1 MDKFG
6 RNYRLTVD
14 TIDGGSVVIE
24 PPFTVQFDIQRNVL
38 SSANVINVQV
48 LNLSQRVRDQ
58 IRKDEYDYGV
68 NLLMKLEAGYGQ
80 DLSTVATGNLRRCFT
95 VRQGTEIVTSI
106 DAFDGGFAF
115 SNGLTSRTYQSG
127 TPNNVIL
134 KDLAGTLR
142 EQGVSLGAIGQVD
155 GEIPR
160 GNSYTGNAS
169 ELLNELSGNKF
180 FIDNQQVFILRENEV
195 LDLPVP
201 VLTAKSGLLGT
212 PVREKSNLILEVL
225 FEPNIRV
232 AQKVQVISQTADNY
246 SGFYKV
252 VAVHHSG
259 IISGAVSG
267 KATTKLNL
275 FYGSES
281 LRTVELLS

>member
-1 MDKFG
+1 MDKLG
-6 RNYRLTVD
+6 RNYRLTVE
-14 TIDGGSVVIE
+14 TITGGLVIIE

-48 LNLSQRVRDQ
+48 LNLSQRVRQ
-58 IRKDEYDYGV
+58 RIRKDEFDYGV
-68 NLLMKLEAGYGQ
+68 NLLMKLEAGYGN
-80 DLSTVATGNLRRCFT
+80 DLSTVATGNVRRCYT

-106 DAFDGGFAF
+106 DAYDGGFAMT
-115 SNGLTSRTYQSG
+115 NGLTSREYQSG
-127 TPNNVIL
+127 TPNNIIL
-134 KDLAGTLR
+134 RDLAGALKQ
-142 EQGVSLGAIGQVD
+142 QGVSPGAIGQIE
-155 GEIPR
+155 GAIPR
-160 GNSYTGNAS
+160 GNSYTGNTT
-169 ELLNELSGNKF
+169 ELINELSGNKF
-180 FIDNQQVFILRENEV
+180 FIDNQQSFVLGENEV
-195 LDLPVP
+195 LPLPVP

-232 AQKVQVISQTADNY
+232 AQQVQVVSDIADNY

-259 IISGAVSG
+259 TISGAVSG
-267 KATTKLNL
+267 KATTKLTL

-281 LRTVELLS
+281 LRAVELLS